1 MKSGHKFL
9 MAAVGLLAVVAA
21 VAFFMDRGGDSPA
34 GPDRGVITALATE
47 QPGDVAFHAS
57 GAPDGQASA
66 EVAAAS
72 AGPSLESPGEKVS
85 PPTEPPWR
93 RLASAEVLE
102 SREGQPDADGLFERL
117 RLVRTDMKYPLVR
130 IEETFRAADSSGEPI
145 RFTAAVADHMLVRVL
160 DGLSEGK
167 VATIAAQ
174 HGFSVRKKMLAPDTY
189 LIAFG
194 DVSLDSLPAAVEAF
208 QAEANAVQYAEP
220 DYMIFSTVTMP
231 NDPAFDQ
238 LWGLHQPNDK
248 DIDAPEAWALTV
260 GSSNIVVAVLDSGID
275 YHHEDLAANMW
286 RNPGEIPGNGI
297 DDDGNGFID
306 DVHGWDFHNDNSD
319 PFDDNSHGTHCA
331 GIIGAVGNNGIGV
344 AGVNWSVRLMAV
356 KILGRGGSGY
366 VSDAVDGVYYST
378 RRGVRLTSN
387 SWGYYGQWSQALK
400 DAIDNAGSSNVL
412 FVAAAG
418 NEQNNNDVT
427 PMYPAS
433 FDSANIVSVAATDQ
447 NDALAWF
454 SNYGRT
460 TVDLGAPGVNI
471 YSTVPTAQGRY
482 ARMSGTSMAT
492 PHAAGVAAL
501 VAAYSPGLTAAQI
514 KQRLLDNTD
523 RVPTLSGKTVSGGRL
538 NAFKSLSGVV
548 PLEPPDAPSGL
559 VATPFA
565 DRVELAWTDNATNET
580 SYVVERRSGPSGFA
594 AIAELPADASSHTD
608 TNVMG
613 GVTYVYRVK
622 ARNAAGHSEYSAE
635 ATATVPGAADAW
647 DPDNDIGTGAVLLAP
662 ITTNEA
668 THGPHTLSGTDL
680 YDWFKADLVA
690 GNTYNFNSIGG
701 SGDTYAEM
709 FRDAEGTQRVAY
721 DDDGG
726 GGLMFMIEHVADSSA
741 TYYIRVRTEPLGG
754 NAAYNMKYRLVS
766 ASNRPPTV
774 NLTSPANGAVYQA
787 PGTISMS
794 ANAADPDGTIAN
806 VKFYSGASLLATDS
820 ASPYTHTWNNV
831 AAGSYA
837 LTAVATD
844 NGGLSATSTP
854 VNVIVNAQPT
864 VSLTSP
870 SNGATFIQGT
880 AIPLAATASDTD
892 GTISQVAFYNG
903 ETLLNVDEAA
913 PFAYSWEDAPL
924 GSHALRAVA
933 TDDRGGT
940 ATSAIATVTIVAP
953 QAVLA
958 VAPTN
963 FNLQVLIGQ
972 DVPAGSFTV
981 ANAGSGTL
989 DYTIA
994 EAIPWLSVS
1003 PTSGTSTG
1011 AANTH
1016 AITYSTAGLA
1026 AGTYSGTIVIDA
1038 AGASGSPLNIGV
1050 NLLVSSNS
1058 LDTGLAAYYPF
1069 NGNANDESGNG
1080 RHLNVYGPSLTHD
1093 RFGLPHS
1100 AYLFPGGTNTLDG
1113 WPDSLFV
1120 LTNTFTVSAW
1130 FQTDQADPYV
1140 AEGTSGMPAYFA
1152 KKRYVI
1158 FPQHGGS
1165 GAAGIGL
1172 SAGTNGISIVEHGTS
1187 YMPAVL
1193 VYSAPI
1199 STNWNHVVVVC
1210 SNNGP
1215 PILYLNGRY
1224 VKTGFSSGRV
1234 KHFRAM
1240 VGGHPSYSTFI
1251 GNIDDIN
1258 IYNRALTSNEVW
1270 QLYGGGSASI
1280 SGTISYSGA
1289 QTGQI
1294 VVSAGSVSTELN
1306 EPGPYTIS
1314 GLTTPGIYS
1323 VTAFMDVNN
1332 NGTRDAGEPYG
1343 EFAGNPISL
1352 TSNVNE
1358 INIELIDP
1366 SVESFSISGVID
1378 YDGNYEGPIVV
1389 TAKSSEG
1396 GTPTTWADD
1405 FETEALSDN
1414 WTIRLQGTGGSLVAE
1429 HLAGNA
1435 QSGDKAFALGTSA
1448 NGNVVYTAYWRLP
1461 KTITKGRASFWHYDA
1476 SAAGSPNYSR
1486 LGVFDSSTNTMAQ
1499 FYLADSGWG
1508 CPLSCS
1514 YVTLIGPQEAGYEYW
1529 GTRTVGWH
1537 FFEIEVN
1544 GDVVNMYI
1552 DNNLVRTGVVSN
1564 GFSGVFLYYHN
1575 AWRGPSTVLFDNL
1588 TITDETEGTVETT
1601 VLPSHGPYVLSNLPA
1616 NVNYTVNAFRDIN
1629 GNNAKD
1635 SFEPQG
1641 AYAGNPIFL
1650 TGNYTNA
1657 DITLVEPDSDG
1668 DGLSDAYEIG
1678 FGRYQIVTGSFTWA
1692 EAKADAEARGGHLAT
1707 ITSAAEWAAIQQVV
1721 DMTGLSPWLGG
1732 TDEQEE
1738 GVWKWI
1744 TGEKWEYTRWSPGQP
1759 DNNLGDEH
1767 YLHIGAPY
1775 GYLWNDLRATAVLDS
1790 YLFEIGYYT
1799 DPNNPDTDGDGL
1811 TDGQEVLIY
1820 GTDPTNP
1827 DTDGDGLS
1835 DGDEV
1840 LIHGTDPLLWDTDG
1854 DGLSD
1859 YFEVITM
1866 PCLDPLN
1873 PDTDGDGIPDGEEI
1887 AAGSDP
1893 CDPDSALYSI
1903 AGNITYDGDR
1913 TGQIIVKAE
1922 AVVPTNGLVAYYPFN
1937 GNANDE
1943 SGNGNHGT
1951 VHGPMLVDDRFGNSA
1966 SAFLFNGSDD
1976 YISIEHTDLHNPK
1989 RKISIEVWFELDGF
2003 SNQWM
2008 PIIYKGIGTHAGPH
2022 RAFSLWVNNQ
2032 GYLHFTSADN
2042 SGQQQI
2048 DTPVGSII
2056 PGIMYHFVGVIDR
2069 TSGVMISYLNA
2080 NLSAQGSIRTSDMI
2094 GAERDL
2100 LIATTSEASYNFR
2113 NLSGKIDGIR
2123 IFNRALTFNEVAQL
2137 YQARQYSTTM
2147 IIPGPYLITNV
2158 VSGVEYTVTAF
2169 MDLDGNGRLDDG
2181 EPRGSYVLNPVL
2193 VTNNVTGVD
2202 IHLSVPGEGWTM
2214 RATHALAEYDS
2225 PGSSTVVCEV
2235 FYPTNQTLLGLG
2247 WTVGLPEGWELLSAA
2262 GDGQPTVNTANKEI
2276 LFSGPKLT
2284 NNPIR
2289 FTYDV
2294 DIPRGEIG
2302 PKAITGTVDYFLS
2315 GIATWE
2321 VRMAEPNPLVVNPAI
2336 PYHSSDFREPRWVID
2351 LQEVNRTL
2359 SYWRSGGYGVRPGTV
2374 DGYAPNE
2381 TSRDGRRHK
2390 ADYQEPYW
2398 QLDGE
2403 EALRIIGY
2411 WMAGGYHPD
2420 PAGVDGY
2427 APGSSTNGAMG
2438 IMDISDI
2445 SVMSVM
2451 PETYVPGRQV
2461 TLRGTLNYSSDIVA
2475 LLWKPL
2481 LPAGWTIVSVSA
2493 NGGTPEVVNNEILF
2507 TSKLP
2512 PSPLEIV
2519 YVCNVPDGTAGDALV
2534 QTDVQIMRHGTANP
2548 QSLLGMMSPN
2558 LLQLDSDGDGLPDWV
2573 ETGTGVYRS
2582 PTDTGTCPFTW
2593 DSDGDG
2599 VSDGDEVRA
2608 GTNPNLRDD
2617 VFRILSL
2624 APKTGDFIMSVGQP
2638 YEVRW
2643 SSVAGK
2649 TYSVFRTTNLIE
2661 GFTVLRSNVLATP
2674 PINTFIDTLP
2684 PDPKASYTIGV
2695 E

>member
-1 MKSGHKFL
+1 MKSGPKKL
-9 MAAVGLLAVVAA
+9 MVAVGLFA
-21 VAFFMDRGGDSPA
+21 VAVAVAYFTDRGDDSLAGLERGDIAPLVTEQSGDVPPQA
-34 GPDRGVITALATE
+34 SSVTDGRVSAELATASVESSIESSGE
-47 QPGDVAFHAS
+47 QA
-57 GAPDGQASA
+57 
-66 EVAAAS
+66 
-72 AGPSLESPGEKVS
+72 L
-85 PPTEPPWR
+85 PPTEPPWK
-93 RLASAEVLE
+93 RLTRVEILE
-102 SREGQPDADGLFERL
+102 SREGQPNADGFFKRL
-117 RLVRTDMKYPLVR
+117 SLVRTDMKYPLVR
-130 IEETFRAADSSGEPI
+130 IEETFHITSPSGSPI
-145 RFTAAVADHMLVRVL
+145 RFTAAVADHMMVRVV
-160 DGLSEGK
+160 DGLSEEK

-174 HGFSVRKKMLAPDTY
+174 HGFSIRKKMLAPDTY

-194 DVSLDSLPAAVEAF
+194 DVSLDSLPAAMEAF
-208 QAEANAVQYAEP
+208 QAEANAVQCAEP

-248 DIDAPEAWALTV
+248 DIDAPEAWALSV
-260 GSSNIVVAVLDSGID
+260 GFSNIVVAVLDSGID
-275 YHHEDLAANMW
+275 YNHEDLAVNMW

-306 DVHGWDFHNDNSD
+306 DVYGWDFHNDNSD
-319 PFDDNSHGTHCA
+319 PFDDNFHGTHCA

-366 VSDAVDGVYYST
+366 VSDAVDGVYYAT

-387 SWGYYGQWSQALK
+387 SWGYYGQLSQSLK
-400 DAIDNAGSSNVL
+400 DAFDDAGSSNVL
-412 FVAAAG
+412 CVAATG
-418 NEQNNNDVT
+418 NEQNNNDEI

-460 TVDLGAPGVNI
+460 SVDLGAPGVNI

-565 DRVELAWTDNATNET
+565 DRVELAWTDNATNEM

-594 AIAELPADASSHTD
+594 AIAELPADATSRTD

-622 ARNAAGHSEYSAE
+622 ARNAAGHSEHSNE

-701 SGDTYAEM
+701 SGDTYAEI

-794 ANAADPDGTIAN
+794 ANSSDPDGTIVN
-806 VKFYSGASLLATDS
+806 VKFYSGATLLATDS
-820 ASPYTHTWNNV
+820 ASPYTHTWSNV
-831 AAGSYA
+831 ASGSYA

-844 NGGLSATSTP
+844 NGRLSATSTP

-864 VSLTSP
+864 VSLTGP
-870 SNGATFIQGT
+870 SNGGTFIQGT

-892 GTISQVAFYNG
+892 GTISQVAFYDG
-903 ETLLNVDEAA
+903 DALLNVDEAA
-913 PFAYSWEDAPL
+913 PFAYSWEDALL

-933 TDDRGGT
+933 TDDRDGT
-940 ATSAIATVTIVAP
+940 ATSAIATVTVVAP
-953 QAVLA
+953 QPVLA
-958 VAPTN
+958 VTPTN
-963 FNLQVLIGQ
+963 FNLQVLIGE
-972 DVPAGSFTV
+972 DLPAGAFTV
-981 ANAGSGTL
+981 ANAGSGTMN
-989 DYTIA
+989 YTIT

-1003 PTSGTSTG
+1003 PSNGTNTG
-1011 AANTH
+1011 AANAH
-1016 AITYSTAGLA
+1016 VITYSTADLA
-1026 AGTYSGTIVIDA
+1026 AGTYFGTIVVDA
-1038 AGASGSPLNIGV
+1038 AGATGAPLNIGV

-1058 LDTGLAAYYPF
+1058 LDTGLVAYYPF

-1080 RHLNVYGPSLTHD
+1080 WHLNVYGPSLTRD
-1093 RFGLPHS
+1093 RFGLLER
-1100 AYLFPGGTNTLDG
+1100 AYHFPGGTNTLDG
-1113 WPDSLFV
+1113 WPDNSFI
-1120 LTNTFTVSAW
+1120 LTNTFTASVW
-1130 FQTDQADPYV
+1130 FQTDQTDPYV
-1140 AEGTSGMPAYFA
+1140 AEGTSGMPAYSA
-1152 KKRYVI
+1152 KKRYVL
-1158 FPQHGGS
+1158 FPHHGENEG
-1165 GAAGIGL
+1165 AGIGL
-1172 SAGTNGISIVEHGTS
+1172 SAGTNGISIIEHGS
-1187 YMPAVL
+1187 VYMPAVL
-1193 VYSAPI
+1193 VHSTPI

-1215 PILYLNGRY
+1215 PVLYLNGRY
-1224 VKTGFSSGRV
+1224 VKTGLSSGRV
-1234 KHFRAM
+1234 KYFQTM
-1240 VGGHPSYSTFI
+1240 VGGHSGYSTFI
-1251 GNIDDIN
+1251 GKIDDIH

-1294 VVSAGSVSTELN
+1294 LVSAGSVSTELN

-1314 GLTTPGIYS
+1314 GLTTPGTYS
-1323 VTAFMDVNN
+1323 IIAFMDVNG
-1332 NGTRDAGEPYG
+1332 NGIRDAGEPFG

-1352 TSNVNE
+1352 AGDVSE
-1358 INIELIDP
+1358 IDVELIDP
-1366 SVESFSISGVID
+1366 SAEAFSISGVID
-1378 YDGNYEGPIVV
+1378 YDGDYEGPIMV
-1389 TAKSSEG
+1389 TARSSEG

-1405 FETEALSDN
+1405 FEADFVSTNWVITSD
-1414 WTIRLQGTGGSLVAE
+1414 LGGSVLVE
-1429 HLAGNA
+1429 HRAGNSV
-1435 QSGDKAFALGTSA
+1435 SGDRALVIQPNSGGRVFHSATWKLPETIDRGTVS
-1448 NGNVVYTAYWRLP
+1448 W
-1461 KTITKGRASFWHYDA
+1461 WH
-1476 SAAGSPNYSR
+1476 
-1486 LGVFDSSTNTMAQ
+1486 FDSHAENSSYYSFMELRSPKSNTVVGINL
-1499 FYLADSGWG
+1499 FDRGWG
-1508 CPLSCS
+1508 CNESSRSSCHFEIQIHES
-1514 YVTLIGPQEAGYEYW
+1514 RSNWNRRV
-1529 GTRTVGWH
+1529 VGWH
-1537 FFEIEVN
+1537 HYEVRIDKPSVEIFIDGTLARTEIVSSGISQVFFVYHGFGSGASVFDDLI
-1544 GDVVNMYI
+1544 I
-1552 DNNLVRTGVVSN
+1552 HNLNTGMQE
-1564 GFSGVFLYYHN
+1564 
-1575 AWRGPSTVLFDNL
+1575 
-1588 TITDETEGTVETT
+1588 TITIMI
-1601 VLPSHGPYVLSNLPA
+1601 PGPYVISNLLA

-1629 GNNAKD
+1629 GNNTKD

-1641 AYAGNPIFL
+1641 TYAGNPIFL
-1650 TGNYTNA
+1650 TSNYTNA

-1707 ITSAAEWAAIQQVV
+1707 ITRAAEWAAMQQVLGPNLGEK
-1721 DMTGLSPWLGG
+1721 TLWLGAS
-1732 TDEQEE
+1732 DAEQE
-1738 GVWKWI
+1738 GVWKWV
-1744 TGEKWEYTRWSPGQP
+1744 TGEPWGYTRWSAGQP
-1759 DNNLGDEH
+1759 DNHGGNEH
-1767 YLHIGAPY
+1767 YLQINWPGQVL
-1775 GYLWNDLRATAVLDS
+1775 GTWNDLVISHRDVAGYVL
-1790 YLFEIGYYT
+1790 EIGWYT

-1827 DTDGDGLS
+1827 DTDGDSLL

-1840 LIHGTDPLLWDTDG
+1840 LIHGTDPLLWDTDS

-1859 YFEVITM
+1859 YFEVVTM

-1903 AGNITYDGDR
+1903 TGNITYDGDR
-1913 TGQIIVKAE
+1913 TGPIFVQAE
-1922 AVVPTNGLVAYYPFN
+1922 AVLPTNGLVAYYPFN
-1937 GNANDE
+1937 GNADDA
-1943 SGNGNHGT
+1943 SGNGNQGIVKGASLT
-1951 VHGPMLVDDRFGNSA
+1951 IDRAGRDKR
-1966 SAFLFNGSDD
+1966 AFLFGAEKYIEVLNSTSLMSPSNSVTISAWAREDQPSDGVWGSMVCKRSDSGYPRQYALITGRSGNTMTLFIEDNLRLGVGPMAATMLGEWSHLVATYDGEKMVAYVNGS
-1976 YISIEHTDLHNPK
+1976 YVGEKATSVTLVPNTHN
-1989 RKISIEVWFELDGF
+1989 
-2003 SNQWM
+2003 
-2008 PIIYKGIGTHAGPH
+2008 
-2022 RAFSLWVNNQ
+2022 
-2032 GYLHFTSADN
+2032 
-2042 SGQQQI
+2042 
-2048 DTPVGSII
+2048 
-2056 PGIMYHFVGVIDR
+2056 
-2069 TSGVMISYLNA
+2069 
-2080 NLSAQGSIRTSDMI
+2080 
-2094 GAERDL
+2094 L
-2100 LIATTSEASYNFR
+2100 LI
-2113 NLSGKIDGIR
+2113 GKDPPGGTDYFTGAIDDIR
-2123 IFNRALTFNEVAQL
+2123 IFNRAISANEVFRLFQERHYIEVL
-2137 YQARQYSTTM
+2137 DELGSYQV
-2147 IIPGPYLITNV
+2147 TNMV
-2158 VSGVEYTVTAF
+2158 GGVAYTVTAF
-2169 MDLDGNGRLDDG
+2169 MDIDGNGQLDDG

-2193 VTNNVTGVD
+2193 VTNNVEGVD

-2225 PGSSTVVCEV
+2225 PGNSTVVCEV
-2235 FYPTNQTLLGLG
+2235 FYPSNQSLLGLG
-2247 WTVGLPEGWELLSAA
+2247 WTVGLPEGWELLSAT
-2262 GDGQPTVNTANKEI
+2262 GDGQPTVNTTNKEI

-2289 FTYDV
+2289 FSYDV
-2294 DIPRGEIG
+2294 DVPRGEIG

-2315 GIATWE
+2315 GILTWK
-2321 VRMAEPNPLVVNPAI
+2321 VRMADPNPLVVNPAS

-2351 LQEVNRTL
+2351 VQEVNRTL

-2381 TSRDGRRHK
+2381 SSRDGRRHK
-2390 ADYQEPYW
+2390 ADYKEPYW

-2451 PETYVPGRQV
+2451 PATYVPGQQV
-2461 TLRGTLNYSSDIVA
+2461 TLRGVLNYSSDIVA

-2481 LPAGWTIVSVSA
+2481 LPADWTIVSVSA

-2512 PSPLEIV
+2512 PSPLEII
-2519 YVCNVPDGTAGDALV
+2519 YVCNVPEGTVGDALV
-2534 QTDVQIMRHGTANP
+2534 QTDVQIMRHGAANS

-2558 LLQLDSDGDGLPDWV
+2558 LLQLDSDGDGLPDWM
-2573 ETGTGVYRS
+2573 ETGTGVYRG
-2582 PTDTGTCPFTW
+2582 PTDSGTCPFTW

-2599 VSDGDEVRA
+2599 VPDGDEVRA
-2608 GTNPNLRDD
+2608 GTNPNLQDD

-2624 APKTGDFIMSVGQP
+2624 QPKTDDFIMSVGQP